1 MTRAAQDD
9 DRRQRI
15 DDLMAFLAGQTTAV
29 TEYSDV
35 LTRRLVEKVTV
46 YDDKLTV
53 EFKSGLE
60 IDVEG

>member
-15 DDLMAFLAGQTTAV
+15 DDIMTFLAGQTEAV

-35 LTRRLVEKVTV
+35 LTRRLIERVTV
-46 YDDKLTV
+46 YDDRLTV